1 MQCTYFLHLGHKSQP
16 RSVKQCDLFYTGK
29 NRTIQSFYSINACQY
44 QGISYYIS
52 SFVFVFVSVYIF
64 AFEILLVH
72 LLAGW
77 LRGSMCKSHQVHI
90 HLYNIFHL
98 YFYLYIFY
106 IWQETVAVVL
116 SQCKSLAGVNADPFI
131 PRPYLPFSHTFVD
144 SDSRFEFHA
153 NNCLNASFLFNL
165 LLIDHNV

>member
-44 QGISYYIS
+44 QGTSYYIS

-64 AFEILLVH
+64 AFEILLVY
-72 LLAGW
+72 LLAVW
-77 LRGSMCKSHQVHI
+77 LGGSMCNQVHI
-90 HLYNIFHL
+90 HIYNV
-98 YFYLYIFY
+98 FYLYIFY

-153 NNCLNASFLFNL
+153 NNCFLPLSFSTYF
-165 LLIDHNV
+165 